1 MTKQELIFK
10 LEEEIALNQEHISL
24 DGWEKK
30 EAAAC
35 NESLFRV
42 LAWVRELE

>member
-1 MTKQELIFK
+1 MTKQELIYK

-30 EAAAC
+30 EAEVC
-35 NESLFRV
+35 NEALFRV
-42 LAWVRELE
+42 LAWARELE